1 MYLLNSKKITPLV
14 LATLFVAIASFS
26 ASAQKK
32 KTAAHSEPKK
42 PVIISEAG
50 SGSSSESGKSTAS
63 SKSSNIFVQ
72 SLRDQLAVREREVTV
87 AKETLEKTKQL
98 FTDGIVSK
106 RAVEEAEVAFV
117 EAQTKADDV
126 RRKISAYEGTPIEAN
141 NTANNQTTA
150 ENKIEEEAKKD
161 DVVVTTTDTAEKKS
175 TVKRTSQT
183 KAKKPVKKG
192 KGKN

>member
-1 MYLLNSKKITPLV
+1 MYLLNSKKLTQLV

-26 ASAQKK
+26 VSAQKK

-50 SGSSSESGKSTAS
+50 SNNESGKSTAS
-63 SKSSNIFVQ
+63 AKSSNIFVQ
-72 SLRDQLAVREREVTV
+72 SLRDQLVIREREIAV
-87 AKETLEKTKQL
+87 AKEALEKTKQL
-98 FTDGIVSK
+98 FADGIVSK
-106 RAVEEAEVAFV
+106 RAVEEAEVTLI

-126 RRKISAYEGTPIEAN
+126 RRKLSVYEGNSTE
-141 NTANNQTTA
+141 TTA

-161 DVVVTTTDTAEKKS
+161 DVVMATTENVEKKS

-183 KAKKPVKKG
+183 KAKKTVKKG
-192 KGKN
+192 KSKN